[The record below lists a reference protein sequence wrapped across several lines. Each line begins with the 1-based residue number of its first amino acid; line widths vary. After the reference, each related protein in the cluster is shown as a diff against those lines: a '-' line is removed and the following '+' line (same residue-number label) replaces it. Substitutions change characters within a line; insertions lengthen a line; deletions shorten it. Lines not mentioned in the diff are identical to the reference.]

1 MLLYFTIAILF
12 FVDIYR
18 SLYPQDFEKYKREIT
33 DIFQPK
39 IITLSYNV
47 IYYYSYL
54 QIKYNKLKLFI
65 MPFINILCVAINNF
79 LKNHNLINFSEPSP
93 KVVFEIYG
101 KGVNIKNIFLH
112 DNNKNQINNI
122 FNEELKICNNY
133 DFVILSD
140 QTKTTCTNK
149 IHYYN
154 FPDTFDNI
162 NYKIS
167 NIKFI
172 SMDLSYNSQIYP
184 IELQNDTY
192 NHYIINN
199 KLNSE
204 FYQYYLKNILNI
216 SIENDKFDY
225 KVQLIDHNVNI
236 LELSPQQELL
246 IKENDY
252 EIININ
258 ISESIEQNDE
268 KNECVNELD
277 SVNDS
282 TNDSVN
288 DYIKLEL
295 SELST

>member
-1 MLLYFTIAILF
+1 MLLYFTVALLF

-18 SLYPQDFEKYKREIT
+18 SLYPQQFQKYKREII

-39 IITLSYNV
+39 IITLSYNT

-54 QIKYNKLKLFI
+54 QIKYNKFKIFI
-65 MPFINILCVAINNF
+65 MPFINVLCVAISNL
-79 LKNHNLINFSEPSP
+79 LKEHNLINFPESPP

-101 KGVNIKNIFLH
+101 KGKNIKNIFIH
-112 DNNKNQINNI
+112 ENNKNQINNI
-122 FNEELKICNNY
+122 FNEELKIYNNY

-140 QTKTTCTNK
+140 LIDTSSCTNK

-154 FPDTFDNI
+154 FPDTIDII
-162 NYKIS
+162 NYKTS

-172 SMDLSYNSQIYP
+172 SMDIIYNTQTYP
-184 IELQNDTY
+184 IELKNDTY
-192 NHYIINN
+192 NHYIVNN

-204 FYQYYLKNILNI
+204 FYQYYLTNILNI
-216 SIENDKFDY
+216 PIENASFDY
-225 KVQLIDHNVNI
+225 KVQLIDQNVNI
-236 LELSPQQELL
+236 LELTSHQELI

-252 EIININ
+252 EIINVN
-258 ISESIEQNDE
+258 IPKTIEQNE
-268 KNECVNELD
+268 VTEESVC
-277 SVNDS
+277 VNDS
-282 TNDSVN
+282 DSAN

>member
-1 MLLYFTIAILF
+1 
-12 FVDIYR
+12 
-18 SLYPQDFEKYKREIT
+18 
-33 DIFQPK
+33 
-39 IITLSYNV
+39 
-47 IYYYSYL
+47 
-54 QIKYNKLKLFI
+54 
-65 MPFINILCVAINNF
+65 
-79 LKNHNLINFSEPSP
+79 
-93 KVVFEIYG
+93 
-101 KGVNIKNIFLH
+101 
-112 DNNKNQINNI
+112 
-122 FNEELKICNNY
+122 
-133 DFVILSD
+133 
-140 QTKTTCTNK
+140 
-149 IHYYN
+149 
-154 FPDTFDNI
+154 
-162 NYKIS
+162 
-167 NIKFI
+167 
-172 SMDLSYNSQIYP
+172 MDLSYNSQIYP

-258 ISESIEQNDE
+258 IPETIEQNE
-268 KNECVNELD
+268 NKEENEFINDD

-282 TNDSVN
+282 VNDSANDFPNDSAN